1 MLKAPRYMREYAS
14 HIIKSAKQRKID
26 LGHVNDEVWNETIVM
41 ADRIVRNYIRGL
53 ITESE
58 AMIELARLPY

>member
-1 MLKAPRYMREYAS
+1 MIKVPRYIKEYAS

-26 LGHVNDEVWNETIVM
+26 LGHVNDEVWNETIIM